1 MNARPMKATATYPDY
16 EDADIGS
23 VRSMRATI
31 TANGGEIVCEAG
43 GEADNE
49 YVIGFRFAVLDEFNR
64 IEAQGTEA
72 GWEVERR

>member
-1 MNARPMKATATYPDY
+1 MSAKPMKATATYPDY
-16 EDADIGS
+16 EDADIGL

-31 TANGGEIVCEAG
+31 RANGGEIVVESG

-49 YVIGFRFAVLDEFNR
+49 YVIGFRYAVLDEFNR
-64 IEAQGTEA
+64 IEAQGAEA